1 MKNRLG
7 PWDKTGCSLLGL
19 PTLRRD
25 REGGPWGASSRA
37 EAPCPRLCSC
47 QATLGSP
54 SQHCLPAHIP
64 EPRNRGGLRSLG
76 MGSWQ
81 TPVF

>member
-25 REGGPWGASSRA
+25 REGDPWEFLQSRSSLP
-37 EAPCPRLCSC
+37 EAPLLPGHPR
-47 QATLGSP
+47 
-54 SQHCLPAHIP
+54 
-64 EPRNRGGLRSLG
+64 EP
-76 MGSWQ
+76 
-81 TPVF
+81 